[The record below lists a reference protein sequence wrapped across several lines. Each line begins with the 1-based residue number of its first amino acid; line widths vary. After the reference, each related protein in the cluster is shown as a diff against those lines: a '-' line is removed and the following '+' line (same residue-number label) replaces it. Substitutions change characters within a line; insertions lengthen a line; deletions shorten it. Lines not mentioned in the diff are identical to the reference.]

1 MTVLGRLG
9 KLTVVSVKVSPE
21 RLITSEYRWQQSLS
35 EGLGWDK
42 KRAQEY
48 SSRCFLFPVSHDLSG
63 LSPLFLLPYSISP
76 QTHNPGGQGLQTE
89 TFEIITQS
97 K

>member
-9 KLTVVSVKVSPE
+9 KHTVVSVKVSPE

-63 LSPLFLLPYSISP
+63 LSPRSFYHAPSHHKLTTQEAKDYRLKLLK
-76 QTHNPGGQGLQTE
+76 L
-89 TFEIITQS
+89 
-97 K
+97 